1 MRPPSSNPRRL
12 LVIEDEASLGEM
24 IVSNLATEGFLV
36 SLAGDGE
43 AGLASHATR
52 PADLI
57 ILDLMLPG
65 MSGFEVLR
73 ALRRRQDKV
82 PVIILTARSASEDR
96 VQGLSLGADDYLP
109 KPFAMLELTARI
121 RAILRRA
128 APEEESRRIAR
139 SGPFKIDYLHLSVHR
154 GRTDLQLSLREFRLL
169 EVLLAHPGRVHGR
182 QDLVN
187 LAWEAD
193 AHPTLRTVDKHIQAL
208 RRKLADSDENPAIQ
222 TLEREGYRWTLPV
235 KS

>member
-1 MRPPSSNPRRL
+1 MRPNPQRQRRIL
-12 LVIEDEASLGEM
+12 IIEDEAALGAM
-24 IVSNLATEGFLV
+24 VKANLETEGFT
-36 SLAGDGE
+36 ATHAADGS
-43 AGLASHATR
+43 AGLAAHGLE

-57 ILDLMLPG
+57 ILDLMMPG
-65 MSGFEVLR
+65 MDGFEVLR
-73 ALRRRQDKV
+73 TLRRREDTV
-82 PVIILTARSASEDR
+82 PVLILTARSGSEDR
-96 VQGLSLGADDYLP
+96 IQGLSYGADDYLP

-128 APEEESRRIAR
+128 TPDEETRRIAR
-139 SGPFKIDYLHLSVHR
+139 SGPYKIDYLHLSVHR
-154 GRTDLQLSLREFRLL
+154 GRTDLLMSLREFRLL

-208 RRKLADSDENPAIQ
+208 RKKLADTDENPAIQ

-235 KS
+235 KR